1 MPHPQDEIYEYYLKH
16 KTFTPKYGVEVN
28 VPQRPWPRVA
38 VAMWCLILGVPV
50 AALIVN
56 LYLSSAWWTLLLI
69 ALVFFLG

>member
-1 MPHPQDEIYEYYLKH
+1 MD
-16 KTFTPKYGVEVN
+16 

-50 AALIVN
+50 ATLIVN